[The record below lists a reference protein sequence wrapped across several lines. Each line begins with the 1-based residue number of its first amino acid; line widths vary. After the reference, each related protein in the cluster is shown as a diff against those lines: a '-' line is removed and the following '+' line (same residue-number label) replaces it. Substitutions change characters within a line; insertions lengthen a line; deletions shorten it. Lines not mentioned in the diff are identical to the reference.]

1 MDAYQE
7 LVTTLALV
15 MGVGWASGIN
25 LYAAVAVLGIAGAT
39 GNIALPAE
47 LASLENPLVIGAAC
61 LMYVVEFFA
70 DKTPGVDTGWDT
82 IHTFIRIP
90 AGALLAA
97 GAVGDV
103 TPALQIAAGLVGG
116 AMATGSHFTK
126 ASSRVLINT
135 SPEPFSNW
143 VASIG
148 EDLLVFGG
156 LWTMLNHPWVFVGAM
171 IVFIVLVIWLLPKI
185 WRLLRAVFSR
195 IGRWLGLVK
204 EEPASRVGASLI
216 EGEQNPQGT
225 SQQRTSQQRASQQGT
240 CQPGASRAGPAGD
253 Q

>member
-7 LVTTLALV
+7 LMTTLALV

-25 LYAAVAVLGIAGAT
+25 LYAAMAVLGFT
-39 GNIALPAE
+39 GMSGHLDLPPD
-47 LASLENPLVIGAAC
+47 LQVLENPLLIGTAC
-61 LMYVVEFFA
+61 FMYVVEFFA
-70 DKTPGVDTGWDT
+70 DKTPGIDTAWDT
-82 IHTFIRIP
+82 MHTFIRIP

-103 TPALQIAAGLVGG
+103 TPALQIGAGLLGG
-116 AMATGSHFTK
+116 SFATGSHFTK

-143 VASIG
+143 GASIT

-156 LWTMLNHPWVFVGAM
+156 LWAMLNHPWLFVAGM
-171 IVFIVLVIWLLPKI
+171 IVFILLVIWLLPKI
-185 WRLLRAVFSR
+185 WRLMRAVFSR

-204 EEPASRVGASLI
+204 EPPESSSSEAPS
-216 EGEQNPQGT
+216 
-225 SQQRTSQQRASQQGT
+225 
-240 CQPGASRAGPAGD
+240 
-253 Q
+253 

>member
-7 LVTTLALV
+7 LIATIALV
-15 MGVGWASGIN
+15 LGVGWASGIN

-47 LASLENPLVIGAAC
+47 LQILQDPLVIGLAV

-70 DKTPGVDTGWDT
+70 DKTPGLDTGWDT
-82 IHTFIRIP
+82 LHTFIRIP
-90 AGALLAA
+90 AGVLLAA

-103 TPALQIAAGLVGG
+103 TPALQIGAGLIGG

-143 VASIG
+143 GASIT
-148 EDLLVFGG
+148 EDVMVFGG
-156 LWTMLNHPWVFVGAM
+156 LWAMFNHPWLFVAAM
-171 IVFIVLVIWLLPKI
+171 IIFAALVIWLAPKL
-185 WRLLRAVFSR
+185 WRLVKAVFRRVGS
-195 IGRWLGLVK
+195 WLGIYK
-204 EEPASRVGASLI
+204 DPRKRIPEPEPERPNTAEAHEPI
-216 EGEQNPQGT
+216 EYN
-225 SQQRTSQQRASQQGT
+225 
-240 CQPGASRAGPAGD
+240 
-253 Q
+253 

>member
-7 LVTTLALV
+7 LITTLALV

-25 LYAAVAVLGIAGAT
+25 LYAEIAVLGFAGLS
-39 GNIALPAE
+39 GNIELPGE
-47 LASLENPLVIGAAC
+47 LLVLENPVVIGAAC

-70 DKTPGVDTGWDT
+70 DKVPGVDSGWDAL
-82 IHTFIRIP
+82 HTFIRIP

-103 TPALQIAAGLVGG
+103 TPALQIGAGLVGG
-116 AMATGSHFTK
+116 SFATGSHFTK

-143 VASIG
+143 GASIG
-148 EDLLVFGG
+148 EDVLVLAG
-156 LWTMLNHPWVFVGAM
+156 LWAMFNHPWLFVALM
-171 IVFIVLVIWLLPKI
+171 IIFIILVIWLLPKI
-185 WRLLRAVFSR
+185 WRLLRAVFRR

-204 EEPASRVGASLI
+204 NPPDSNPNPGQDPATIAPIGVAK
-216 EGEQNPQGT
+216 
-225 SQQRTSQQRASQQGT
+225 
-240 CQPGASRAGPAGD
+240 D
-253 Q
+253 QS

>member
-7 LVTTLALV
+7 LVATLALV
-15 MGVGWASGIN
+15 MGIGWASGIN
-25 LYAAVAVLGIAGAT
+25 LYAATAVLGIAAAT

-47 LASLENPLVIGAAC
+47 LAALENPLVIGAAC

-143 VASIG
+143 GASIG

-156 LWTMLNHPWVFVGAM
+156 LWAMLNHPWVFVGAM
-171 IVFIVLVIWLLPKI
+171 IVFIVLVVWLLPKI

-195 IGRWLGLVK
+195 IGRWLGLVN
-204 EEPASRVGASLI
+204 EESISSVGANRV
-216 EGEQNPQGT
+216 EVEQNPQG
-225 SQQRTSQQRASQQGT
+225 
-240 CQPGASRAGPAGD
+240 PSREGSARS
-253 Q
+253 

>member
-7 LVTTLALV
+7 LVATLALV

-25 LYAAVAVLGIAGAT
+25 LYAAAAVLGFAGAS
-39 GNIALPAE
+39 GNVELPPE
-47 LASLENPLVIGAAC
+47 LQALENPLVIGAAC

-103 TPALQIAAGLVGG
+103 TPALQIAAGFVGG

-143 VASIG
+143 GASIG

-156 LWTMLNHPWVFVGAM
+156 LWAMLNHPWLFVGAM
-171 IVFIVLVIWLLPKI
+171 IVFIALVIWLLPRI

-204 EEPASRVGASLI
+204 EEPAPATQPSIVDA
-216 EGEQNPQGT
+216 EQSPQRP
-225 SQQRTSQQRASQQGT
+225 S
-240 CQPGASRAGPAGD
+240 
-253 Q
+253 